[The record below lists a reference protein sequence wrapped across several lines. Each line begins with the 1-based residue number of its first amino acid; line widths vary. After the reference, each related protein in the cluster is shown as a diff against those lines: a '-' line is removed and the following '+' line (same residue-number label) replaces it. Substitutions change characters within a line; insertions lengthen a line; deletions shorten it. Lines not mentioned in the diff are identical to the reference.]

1 MFSINVSIQGKP
13 SGKIFADFFSHA
25 LVDQQAAVFLFLSL
39 SPSLA
44 WVELVAGSRPR
55 PTHLWR
61 GNTCASLSL
70 STVKPEDGSYSS
82 LDRRVTQNIVDSSCW
97 FCAFVLMCI
106 LYIDFLDLSLCFL
119 RRFLLW
125 VIGDWLAASS
135 VWPKRREWF
144 FLSSPLWICQSPC
157 PCHRCCLTEEE

>member
-1 MFSINVSIQGKP
+1 MCQFKENHQVKFSQISSVTPWWISRQLI
-13 SGKIFADFFSHA
+13 SS
-25 LVDQQAAVFLFLSL
+25 VFVPLSL
-39 SPSLA
+39 PL
-44 WVELVAGSRPR
+44 SRLGGTRCRFTSSAHAPVKR
-55 PTHLWR
+55 KHL
-61 GNTCASLSL
+61 CLIIAF
-70 STVKPEDGSYSS
+70 KPEDGSYSS

-125 VIGDWLAASS
+125 VIGDWQAASS
-135 VWPKRREWF
+135 VWPKRRECF